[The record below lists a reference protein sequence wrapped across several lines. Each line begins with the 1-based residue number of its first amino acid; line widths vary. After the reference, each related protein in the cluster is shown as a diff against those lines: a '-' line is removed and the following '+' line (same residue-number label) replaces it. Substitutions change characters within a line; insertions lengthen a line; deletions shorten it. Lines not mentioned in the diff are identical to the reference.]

1 MAGGFQKTLEPTSP
15 SCGRTRSSTARS
27 SSKPQTRVPRRCSPR
42 WPFRAGDSRRPTRA
56 TRPAVVPSLRAS
68 PKASVTETPAHHRPY
83 RSGGRLCHGPPLPG
97 PVPESPPHTGRAA
110 RCSPQAAKS
119 GLALLALTGLAR
131 QSGFRER
138 SDAEELS
145 SWQPPPHRLHP
156 PLSWRFVDSE
166 RGGRSSGLDPPAPVG
181 PPGTARPLA
190 APSSGAPFQRS
201 ASGKRV
207 VVKAD
212 PTYLL
217 GFLIH
222 REGTTDAR

>member
-1 MAGGFQKTLEPTSP
+1 MAGGFQKPLEPTSP
-15 SCGRTRSSTARS
+15 SCGLTRSSTARS
-27 SSKPQTRVPRRCSPR
+27 SSKPQSRVPRRGSPR

-68 PKASVTETPAHHRPY
+68 PKAPVTETPAHHRPY
-83 RSGGRLCHGPPLPG
+83 RSSGRLCHVLRC
-97 PVPESPPHTGRAA
+97 PVRSRESPPHTGRVA
-110 RCSPQAAKS
+110 RCSPQAARR

-145 SWQPPPHRLHP
+145 SWQPPPHPLHP

-166 RGGRSSGLDPPAPVG
+166 CGGRSSGLDAPAPVG
-181 PPGTARPLA
+181 PPGPARLLA
-190 APSSGAPFQRS
+190 APASGAPFQRS

-207 VVKAD
+207 LVNTD
-212 PTYLL
+212 PSYLL

-222 REGTTDAR
+222 PEGTTDAR